1 MIFLCLIPVILVGLY
16 LDPPIR
22 SDLFIFLATLFY
34 YAIII
39 IGTAMAAFLF
49 IPPIIFRVF
58 HIMPREGEFDLT
70 VYNKEVFKWLLS
82 LGLYKISMIFGRI
95 SPITRYLVLLLFAA
109 KLGKDVYFQGEVTEP
124 YFLEVGDGTVVGDK
138 AKIFTHIAD
147 KPGKVLFRRVRIG
160 KNCLLGYAAII
171 MPGAVLK
178 DNVILGAYSIVPK
191 NRIITGG
198 VWVGIPAK
206 KIKENDYVQRE
217 NSK

>member
-1 MIFLCLIPVILVGLY
+1 M
-16 LDPPIR
+16 
-22 SDLFIFLATLFY
+22 AT
-34 YAIII
+34 
-39 IGTAMAAFLF
+39 FLF

-124 YFLEVGDGTVVGDK
+124 YFLEVGDCTVVGDK

-147 KPGKVLFRRVRIG
+147 KPGKVLFGRVRIG
-160 KNCLLGYAAII
+160 KNCLLGYASIV
-171 MPGAVLK
+171 MPGSILE

-191 NRIITGG
+191 NRIITSG

-206 KIKENDYVQRE
+206 KIKENS
-217 NSK
+217 NI